1 MALRSNSLS
10 LATGLFT
17 WKKELK
23 HGEQQRWHQ
32 RHNLTVL
39 SSLPVARS
47 GAVG

>member
-17 WKKELK
+17 WEKELK
-23 HGEQQRWHQ
+23 YGEQQRWHQ

-39 SSLPVARS
+39 SLPPVARS